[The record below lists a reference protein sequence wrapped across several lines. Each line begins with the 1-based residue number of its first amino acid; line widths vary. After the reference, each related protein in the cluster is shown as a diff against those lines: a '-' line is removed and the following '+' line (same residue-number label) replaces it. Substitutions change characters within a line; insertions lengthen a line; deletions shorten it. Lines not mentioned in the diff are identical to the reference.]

1 MLKKEIT
8 YTDFNGDTRT
18 DTLYFNMTQTELAE
32 LDIETGG
39 VLKEKL
45 TRMIAN
51 QDAAGLAAFFK
62 AIIIKSYGEKSDDGR
77 YFEKGEDFALGKR
90 FAQSA
95 AFDKM
100 FVELLSD
107 ETGEKIQ
114 SFIFGI
120 VPSEIAAQ
128 AKASTNPVISI
139 AADNTENN

>member
-62 AIIIKSYGEKSDDGR
+62 AI
-77 YFEKGEDFALGKR
+77 LW
-90 FAQSA
+90 
-95 AFDKM
+95 
-100 FVELLSD
+100 
-107 ETGEKIQ
+107 
-114 SFIFGI
+114 
-120 VPSEIAAQ
+120 
-128 AKASTNPVISI
+128 
-139 AADNTENN
+139 